1 MDDECFEKGEN
12 DKKSLRVFLINPPI
26 SEPWRTRQDYI
37 DDRKQMEESFQRS
50 VEAHELL
57 KKSFRR
63 NRLEM
68 VIAFFTMVA
77 AMIGAFI
84 MLDGFLDKKME
95 LFEQL
100 LLEEKA
106 AKIKNQSKSFGPGR

>member
-1 MDDECFEKGEN
+1 VNRGGLGKE
-12 DKKSLRVFLINPPI
+12 
-26 SEPWRTRQDYI
+26 YI

-68 VIAFFTMVA
+68 VIAFCAMIA
-77 AMIGAFI
+77 AMIGAFV

-95 LFEQL
+95 RFEHW

-106 AKIKNQSKSFGPGR
+106 ARTRSLNNSFSSGR